1 MATGGGFWKKVAGA
15 FVEFEE
21 QPGGARR
28 PPTPPSAGNVDADIA
43 SAEQLLRELERGKK
57 SDPFPPTGG
66 ASGARPGAA
75 PPAASAPPP
84 PSQPATASPTGAAA
98 SVPEGAAFSDLYTG
112 AGIATPHHTA
122 EQMLAIL
129 DGLAAMPPEAC
140 RLAVQAMDAA
150 DDRWTV
156 ADVLRDANAKVEV
169 LSRFTSEVS
178 QRAIGAAA
186 QAEADRLAID
196 KNLVEAESTIQAQI
210 AALQAELESFRTEA
224 ANERARVDAQ
234 LTTIQEAVAR
244 ESARVQS
251 EIARLGRV
259 RTFLDPLVN
268 TGAPASQ
275 FGAPAPQPGAPA
287 PGRPS

>member
-1 MATGGGFWKKVAGA
+1 
-15 FVEFEE
+15 
-21 QPGGARR
+21 
-28 PPTPPSAGNVDADIA
+28 
-43 SAEQLLRELERGKK
+43 
-57 SDPFPPTGG
+57 
-66 ASGARPGAA
+66 
-75 PPAASAPPP
+75 
-84 PSQPATASPTGAAA
+84 
-98 SVPEGAAFSDLYTG
+98 
-112 AGIATPHHTA
+112 
-122 EQMLAIL
+122 
-129 DGLAAMPPEAC
+129 MPPEAC

-150 DDRWTV
+150 DERWTV

-224 ANERARVDAQ
+224 AAERARVDAQ

-268 TGAPASQ
+268 AGGGAAAPGGAPGAQ
-275 FGAPAPQPGAPA
+275 AGAPS
-287 PGRPS
+287 PGRTT